1 MWLFTSSFYCV
12 LETVEILIF
21 AISFNANLQVLLKCI
36 IIILMIRIYISICLL
51 KENYED
57 K

>member
-21 AISFNANLQVLLKCI
+21 AISFNANPQVLLKCI